1 MAEGKEY
8 ERYSEIIFGVLER
21 NDQMEGMLQEL
32 SATFNLPVIVID
44 PSGKIEF
51 DSGAEQLY
59 EQLGIEES
67 SRSFWTGLMGEYY
80 AGESTEGETDKIL
93 KKEVGKGLMA
103 AGPLL
108 VRGILTGFCITFHE
122 KRRNAASLNRM
133 ITRAVSIG
141 MSWNK
146 QIYGY
151 RDLGTKQMLSRLL
164 LGRDAVPDQLPA
176 GIESSFRQYVVRP
189 FLLVLLKTS
198 RDFMKQSPH
207 LHREICDH
215 FEDVLVCIEEEEA
228 AVLFTRCDSVE
239 KQKKAALLAEKI
251 TLECEGTAVITEVF
265 EDEKKIWKKRRILER
280 ILKIGMRVEP
290 DTHFFTEYEHY
301 MELICSYAYE
311 KLGAEGYGYR
321 DLDRLAAEDREK
333 GTDFYRS
340 LKEYLLSGNHVNHA
354 AKNLY
359 IHRNTM
365 VYRLAKIHEILGLDI
380 NQPDISRKL
389 LLTMILREFQC
400 GQKE

>member
-1 MAEGKEY
+1 M
-8 ERYSEIIFGVLER
+8 
-21 NDQMEGMLQEL
+21 
-32 SATFNLPVIVID
+32 
-44 PSGKIEF
+44 
-51 DSGAEQLY
+51 
-59 EQLGIEES
+59 
-67 SRSFWTGLMGEYY
+67 
-80 AGESTEGETDKIL
+80 
-93 KKEVGKGLMA
+93 
-103 AGPLL
+103 
-108 VRGILTGFCITFHE
+108 
-122 KRRNAASLNRM
+122 
-133 ITRAVSIG
+133 
-141 MSWNK
+141 
-146 QIYGY
+146 
-151 RDLGTKQMLSRLL
+151 
-164 LGRDAVPDQLPA
+164 
-176 GIESSFRQYVVRP
+176 
-189 FLLVLLKTS
+189 
-198 RDFMKQSPH
+198 
-207 LHREICDH
+207 
-215 FEDVLVCIEEEEA
+215 
-228 AVLFTRCDSVE
+228 
-239 KQKKAALLAEKI
+239 LAEKI

>member
-1 MAEGKEY
+1 MGGSFTYLARQVGFDAQAIPGTGVSPKGSESVHAWTEITIDGTAYTFDPQIESVYKKRYNENYDLFMKKYGEAVWGYKKPEVTEPEQPETVKGTYLPEY
-8 ERYSEIIFGVLER
+8 EG
-21 NDQMEGMLQEL
+21 EL
-32 SATFNLPVIVID
+32 RAALDREESD
-44 PSGKIEF
+44 RSGKN
-51 DSGAEQLY
+51 EQ
-59 EQLGIEES
+59 
-67 SRSFWTGLMGEYY
+67 
-80 AGESTEGETDKIL
+80 EGGRYIL
-93 KKEVGKGLMA
+93 
-103 AGPLL
+103 
-108 VRGILTGFCITFHE
+108 
-122 KRRNAASLNRM
+122 
-133 ITRAVSIG
+133 AVHQG
-141 MSWNK
+141 
-146 QIYGY
+146 
-151 RDLGTKQMLSRLL
+151 DT
-164 LGRDAVPDQLPA
+164 
-176 GIESSFRQYVVRP
+176 
-189 FLLVLLKTS
+189 
-198 RDFMKQSPH
+198 
-207 LHREICDH
+207 
-215 FEDVLVCIEEEEA
+215 VCT
-228 AVLFTRCDSVE
+228 LFF
-239 KQKKAALLAEKI
+239 KKI

-301 MELICSYAYE
+301 MELICSYTYE